1 MATYPHLGGSSL
13 SQSIYDTCEIYG
25 KSGRDGTAKDGI
37 LREEWEDNLES
48 LSKNPGNRN
57 THGRNSDT
65 IILHR
70 NKPKLDVIQT
80 Q

>member
-1 MATYPHLGGSSL
+1 MGNLGEMKQL
-13 SQSIYDTCEIYG
+13 KMVFYEG
-25 KSGRDGTAKDGI
+25 K
-37 LREEWEDNLES
+37 WEDNLES

-57 THGRNSDT
+57 TQGRNSDT

-70 NKPKLDVIQT
+70 NKPKLDVIQA